1 MIAGR
6 GLDSFSVDHGESAER
21 LLLWLT
27 GSLSPSKLRAGRSP
41 VTPMIA
47 GRALLDSL
55 FSVPVGDH
63 GESAEE
69 WLLTGSSS
77 PSKLRAVQ
85 GCVGGMV
92 AGRGLDSFSVL
103 PEEHGEFAE
112 RGLLIWSSTER
123 TERGASWWPL
133 LLLVPSP
140 M

>member
-47 GRALLDSL
+47 GRGLLDSL
-55 FSVPVGDH
+55 LSVPPAGDH

-77 PSKLRAVQ
+77 PSKLRAAQ
-85 GCVGGMV
+85 GCRGGMI

-103 PEEHGEFAE
+103 PGDHGEFAE
-112 RGLLIWSSTER
+112 RGLLIWS
-123 TERGASWWPL
+123 
-133 LLLVPSP
+133 
-140 M
+140 